1 MVGELAPVC
10 TRDVKILA
18 IANGKGGV
26 GKTTTSLNLA
36 AILSSKM
43 KTLAVD
49 ADPQGSLS
57 WWFEQGEMP
66 FELSTET
73 DPKLLKQLKKV
84 KGYELI
90 VVDTPPALR
99 SDALLSVVQAAD
111 YLILPTQP
119 APMDLTALIETVR
132 QAIAPSQVAHRVLL
146 TQVDPRS
153 LNDALDAQKSLM
165 DAGIPVFNAFI
176 RAYKVHERAPL
187 EGVPITQAKGKNAKE
202 AASDYQRVADELLR
216 EWGRR

>member
-1 MVGELAPVC
+1 
-10 TRDVKILA
+10 VKILV

-66 FELSTET
+66 FELSQETE
-73 DPKLLKQLKKV
+73 PKLLKQLRKV

-99 SDALLSVVQAAD
+99 SEALNAVVQVAD

-132 QAIAPSQVAHRVLL
+132 QAIAPASVAHRVLL

-153 LNDALDAQKSLM
+153 LNEALDAQKSLM

-176 RAYKVHERAPL
+176 RGYKVHERAPL

-216 EWGRR
+216 EWGNL

>member
-1 MVGELAPVC
+1 M
-10 TRDVKILA
+10 KILV

-73 DPKLLKQLKKV
+73 EPKLLKQLRKV

-90 VVDTPPALR
+90 IVDTPPALR
-99 SDALLSVVQAAD
+99 SEALNAVVQAAD
-111 YLILPTQP
+111 YLIVPSQP

-132 QAIAPSQVAHRVLL
+132 QAIAPAEVAHRVLL

-176 RAYKVHERAPL
+176 RGYKVHERAPL

-216 EWGRR
+216 EWGSR

>member
-1 MVGELAPVC
+1 
-10 TRDVKILA
+10 VKILA

-26 GKTTTSLNLA
+26 GKTTTAVNLA

-66 FELSTET
+66 FELSSET
-73 DPKLLKQLKKV
+73 DPKLLKQLRKV
-84 KGYELI
+84 KGYELV

-99 SDALLSVVQAAD
+99 SDALKSVIQAAD

-176 RAYKVHERAPL
+176 RAYKAHERAPL
-187 EGVPITQAKGKNAKE
+187 EGVPITQFKGKNAKE

-216 EWGRR
+216 EWGSR

>member
-1 MVGELAPVC
+1 M
-10 TRDVKILA
+10 KILA
-18 IANGKGGV
+18 IANGKGLV
-26 GKTTTSLNLA
+26 GKTTTSVNLA

-84 KGYELI
+84 KGYELV

-132 QAIAPSQVAHRVLL
+132 HALAPSQVAHRVLL
-146 TQVDPRS
+146 TKVDPRS

-216 EWGRR
+216 EWGSR

>member
-1 MVGELAPVC
+1 M
-10 TRDVKILA
+10 KILA

-26 GKTTTSLNLA
+26 GKTTTSVNLA

-73 DPKLLKQLKKV
+73 DSKLLKQLKKV

-132 QAIAPSQVAHRVLL
+132 HAIAPSQVAHRVLL

-216 EWGRR
+216 EWGSR

>member
-1 MVGELAPVC
+1 
-10 TRDVKILA
+10 VKILA

-26 GKTTTSLNLA
+26 GKTTTAVNLA
-36 AILSSKM
+36 AILSSLR

-66 FELSTET
+66 FELSSET
-73 DPKLLKQLKKV
+73 DPKLLKQLRKV
-84 KGYELI
+84 KGYELV

-99 SDALLSVVQAAD
+99 SDALLSVIQAAD

-153 LNDALDAQKSLM
+153 LTDALDAQKSLM

-176 RAYKVHERAPL
+176 RAYKAHERAPL
-187 EGVPITQAKGKNAKE
+187 TGVPITQAKGKNAKE

-216 EWGRR
+216 EWGSR

>member
-1 MVGELAPVC
+1 
-10 TRDVKILA
+10 VKILA

-26 GKTTTSLNLA
+26 GKTTTSVNLA

-57 WWFEQGEMP
+57 WWFEQSEMP

-84 KGYELI
+84 KGYELV

-111 YLILPTQP
+111 YLILPTQA

-132 QAIAPSQVAHRVLL
+132 QALAPSQVAHRVLL

-187 EGVPITQAKGKNAKE
+187 QGVPITQAKGKNAKE
-202 AASDYQRVADELLR
+202 AASDYRRVADELLR
-216 EWGRR
+216 EWGSR

>member
-1 MVGELAPVC
+1 LQGK
-10 TRDVKILA
+10 TVKILV

-26 GKTTTSLNLA
+26 GKTTTSVNLA
-36 AILSSKM
+36 SILSSRM

-66 FELSTET
+66 FELSTEA
-73 DPKLLKQLKKV
+73 DPKLLQQLRKV
-84 KGYELI
+84 KGYELV

-99 SDALLSVVQAAD
+99 SDALKAVVQAAD

-119 APMDLTALIETVR
+119 APMDLTALIETVK
-132 QAIAPSQVAHRVLL
+132 QVIAPAKVSYRVLL
-146 TQVDPRS
+146 TKVDPRS
-153 LNDALDAQKSLM
+153 LNDALDAQKSLI
-165 DAGIPVFNAFI
+165 DADIPVFNAFI
-176 RAYKVHERAPL
+176 RVYKAHERAPL

-202 AASDYQRVADELLR
+202 AASDYQRVADELKR
-216 EWGRR
+216 EWGSR

>member
-1 MVGELAPVC
+1 
-10 TRDVKILA
+10 VKILA

-26 GKTTTSLNLA
+26 GKTTTSVNLA

-84 KGYELI
+84 KGYELV

-132 QAIAPSQVAHRVLL
+132 HALAPSQVAHRVLL

-216 EWGRR
+216 EWGSR

>member
-1 MVGELAPVC
+1 M
-10 TRDVKILA
+10 KILA

-26 GKTTTSLNLA
+26 GKTTTALNLA
-36 AILSSKM
+36 AILSSKR

-73 DPKLLKQLKKV
+73 DPKLLKQLRKV
-84 KGYELI
+84 KGYELV

-99 SDALLSVVQAAD
+99 SDALKSVIQAAD

-187 EGVPITQAKGKNAKE
+187 NGVPITQAKGKNAKE
-202 AASDYQRVADELLR
+202 AASDYQQVADEILR
-216 EWGRR
+216 EWGSR

>member
-1 MVGELAPVC
+1 M
-10 TRDVKILA
+10 KILA

-26 GKTTTSLNLA
+26 GKTTTTVNLA
-36 AILSSKM
+36 AILSSRM

-66 FELSTET
+66 FELSSET
-73 DPKLLKQLKKV
+73 DPNLLKQLRKV
-84 KGYELI
+84 KGYELV

-99 SDALLSVVQAAD
+99 SDALKSVIQAAD

-132 QAIAPSQVAHRVLL
+132 QAVAPSQVAHRVLL

-165 DAGIPVFNAFI
+165 DVGIPVFNAFI
-176 RAYKVHERAPL
+176 RAYKAHERAPL
-187 EGVPITQAKGKNAKE
+187 EGLPITQFKGKNAKE

-216 EWGRR
+216 EW

>member
-1 MVGELAPVC
+1 M
-10 TRDVKILA
+10 KILV

-26 GKTTTSLNLA
+26 GKTTTSVNLA
-36 AILSSKM
+36 SILSSRM

-73 DPKLLKQLKKV
+73 DPKLLQQLRKV
-84 KGYELI
+84 KGYELV

-99 SDALLSVVQAAD
+99 SDALKAVVQAAD

-119 APMDLTALIETVR
+119 APMDLTALIETVK
-132 QAIAPSQVAHRVLL
+132 QVIAPAKVSYRVLL
-146 TQVDPRS
+146 TKVDPRS

-165 DAGIPVFNAFI
+165 DAQIPVFNAFI
-176 RAYKVHERAPL
+176 RVYKAHERAPL

-202 AASDYQRVADELLR
+202 AASDYQRVADELKR
-216 EWGRR
+216 EWGSR

>member
-1 MVGELAPVC
+1 
-10 TRDVKILA
+10 VKILA

-26 GKTTTSLNLA
+26 GKTTTSVNLA
-36 AILSSKM
+36 AILSSKR

-66 FELSTET
+66 FELSSET
-73 DPKLLKQLKKV
+73 DPKLLKQLRKV
-84 KGYELI
+84 KGYELV

-99 SDALLSVVQAAD
+99 SDALKSVIQAAD

-176 RAYKVHERAPL
+176 RAYKAHERAPL
-187 EGVPITQAKGKNAKE
+187 EGVPITQFKGKNAKE

-216 EWGRR
+216 EWGSR

>member
-1 MVGELAPVC
+1 M
-10 TRDVKILA
+10 KILA

-26 GKTTTSLNLA
+26 GKTTTSVNLA

-84 KGYELI
+84 KGYELV

-99 SDALLSVVQAAD
+99 SDALKSVVQAAD
-111 YLILPTQP
+111 YLIVPTQP

-187 EGVPITQAKGKNAKE
+187 EGVPITRAKGKNAKE

-216 EWGRR
+216 EWGSR

>member
-1 MVGELAPVC
+1 MPE
-10 TRDVKILA
+10 A

-26 GKTTTSLNLA
+26 GKTTTSVNLA

-84 KGYELI
+84 LGYELV

-99 SDALLSVVQAAD
+99 SDALLAVIQAAD

-132 QAIAPSQVAHRVLL
+132 SALAPAQVAHRVLL
-146 TQVDPRS
+146 TKVDPRS

-176 RAYKVHERAPL
+176 RGYKVHERAPL
-187 EGVPITQAKGKNAKE
+187 DGVPITHAKGKNAKE

-216 EWGRR
+216 EWGSR

>member
-1 MVGELAPVC
+1 M
-10 TRDVKILA
+10 KILA

-26 GKTTTSLNLA
+26 GKTTTAVNLA

-66 FELSTET
+66 FELSSET
-73 DPKLLKQLKKV
+73 DPKLLKQLRKV
-84 KGYELI
+84 KGYELV

-99 SDALLSVVQAAD
+99 SDALKSVIQAAD

-176 RAYKVHERAPL
+176 RAYKAHERAPL

-216 EWGRR
+216 EWGSR

>member
-1 MVGELAPVC
+1 
-10 TRDVKILA
+10 VKILA

-26 GKTTTSLNLA
+26 GKTTTSVNLA

-73 DPKLLKQLKKV
+73 DPKLLKQLRKV
-84 KGYELI
+84 KGYELV

-99 SDALLSVVQAAD
+99 SDALKSVIQAAD

-176 RAYKVHERAPL
+176 RAYKAHKRAPL

-216 EWGRR
+216 EWGSR

>member
-1 MVGELAPVC
+1 M
-10 TRDVKILA
+10 KILV

-26 GKTTTSLNLA
+26 GKTTTAMNLA
-36 AILSSKM
+36 SILCSKM

-73 DPKLLKQLKKV
+73 EPKLLKQLRKV
-84 KGYELI
+84 LGYELI

-99 SDALLSVVQAAD
+99 SEALNAVVQAAD

-132 QAIAPSQVAHRVLL
+132 QAIAPAEVAHRVLL

-176 RAYKVHERAPL
+176 RGYKVHERAPL

-216 EWGRR
+216 EWGNR

>member
-1 MVGELAPVC
+1 M
-10 TRDVKILA
+10 KILA

-26 GKTTTSLNLA
+26 GKTTTSVNLA

-99 SDALLSVVQAAD
+99 SEALLSVVQAAD

-132 QAIAPSQVAHRVLL
+132 QALAPSQVAHRVLL

-216 EWGRR
+216 EWGSR

>member
-1 MVGELAPVC
+1 
-10 TRDVKILA
+10 VKILA

-26 GKTTTSLNLA
+26 GKTTTSVNLA
-36 AILSSKM
+36 AILSSKR

-66 FELSTET
+66 FELSSET
-73 DPKLLKQLKKV
+73 DPKLLKQLRKV
-84 KGYELI
+84 KGYELV

-99 SDALLSVVQAAD
+99 SDALKSVIQAAD

-187 EGVPITQAKGKNAKE
+187 DGVPITQAKGRNAKE

-216 EWGRR
+216 EWGSG

>member
-1 MVGELAPVC
+1 M
-10 TRDVKILA
+10 KILV

-26 GKTTTSLNLA
+26 GKTTTAINLA
-36 AILSSKM
+36 SILSSKI
-43 KTLAVD
+43 KTLVVD

-73 DPKLLKQLKKV
+73 DPKLLKQLRKV
-84 KGYELI
+84 KDYHLV

-99 SDALLSVVQAAD
+99 SEALNAVVQVAD

-132 QAIAPSQVAHRVLL
+132 QVIAPAKVPHRVLL
-146 TQVDPRS
+146 TKVDPRS
-153 LNDALDAQKSLM
+153 LGDALDAQKSLM

-176 RAYKVHERAPL
+176 RGYKVHERAPL

-202 AASDYQRVADELLR
+202 AASDYQRVANELLR
-216 EWGRR
+216 EWGNR

>member
-1 MVGELAPVC
+1 M
-10 TRDVKILA
+10 KILA

-26 GKTTTSLNLA
+26 GKTTTSVNLA

-84 KGYELI
+84 KGYELV

-216 EWGRR
+216 EWGSR

>member
-1 MVGELAPVC
+1 M
-10 TRDVKILA
+10 KILA

-26 GKTTTSLNLA
+26 GKTTTSVNLA
-36 AILSSKM
+36 AILSSKR

-66 FELSTET
+66 FELSSET
-73 DPKLLKQLKKV
+73 DPKLLKQLRKV
-84 KGYELI
+84 KGYELV

-99 SDALLSVVQAAD
+99 SDALKSVIQAAD

-187 EGVPITQAKGKNAKE
+187 DGVPITQAKGRNAKE

-216 EWGRR
+216 EWGSR

>member
-1 MVGELAPVC
+1 
-10 TRDVKILA
+10 VKILV

-43 KTLAVD
+43 RTLAVD

-73 DPKLLKQLKKV
+73 EPKLLKQLRKI
-84 KGYELI
+84 KGYELV

-99 SDALLSVVQAAD
+99 SEALNAVLQAAD
-111 YLILPTQP
+111 YLILPSLP

-132 QAIAPSQVAHRVLL
+132 IAITPTQVAHRVLL
-146 TQVDPRS
+146 TKVDPRS
-153 LNDALDAQKSLM
+153 LNDALDSQKSLM

-176 RAYKVHERAPL
+176 RGYKVHERSPL

-216 EWGRR
+216 EWGNR

>member
-1 MVGELAPVC
+1 
-10 TRDVKILA
+10 VKILA

-26 GKTTTSLNLA
+26 GKTTTSVNLA

-73 DPKLLKQLKKV
+73 DSKLLKQLKKV
-84 KGYELI
+84 KGYELV

-216 EWGRR
+216 EWGSR

>member
-1 MVGELAPVC
+1 
-10 TRDVKILA
+10 VKILA

-26 GKTTTSLNLA
+26 GKTTTSVNLA

-73 DPKLLKQLKKV
+73 DPKLLKQLRKV
-84 KGYELI
+84 KGYELV

-99 SDALLSVVQAAD
+99 SDALKSVIQAAD

-132 QAIAPSQVAHRVLL
+132 QALAPSKVAHRVLL

-165 DAGIPVFNAFI
+165 DAGIPVFKAFI
-176 RAYKVHERAPL
+176 RAYKAHERAPL
-187 EGVPITQAKGKNAKE
+187 EGVPITQFKGKNAKE

-216 EWGRR
+216 EWGSR

>member
-1 MVGELAPVC
+1 M
-10 TRDVKILA
+10 KILV

-43 KTLAVD
+43 KTLVVD

-73 DPKLLKQLKKV
+73 EPKLLKQLRKV

-99 SDALLSVVQAAD
+99 SEALNAVVQAAD

-132 QAIAPSQVAHRVLL
+132 QAIAPAKVAHRVLL

-176 RAYKVHERAPL
+176 RGYKVHERAPL

-216 EWGRR
+216 EWGNQ

>member
-1 MVGELAPVC
+1 
-10 TRDVKILA
+10 VKILA

-26 GKTTTSLNLA
+26 GKTTTSVNLA
-36 AILSSKM
+36 AILSSKR

-66 FELSTET
+66 FELSSET
-73 DPKLLKQLKKV
+73 DPKLLKQLRKV
-84 KGYELI
+84 KGYELV

-99 SDALLSVVQAAD
+99 SDALKSVIQAAD

-132 QAIAPSQVAHRVLL
+132 QALAPSQVAHRVLL

-153 LNDALDAQKSLM
+153 INDALDAQKSLM

-176 RAYKVHERAPL
+176 RAYKAHERAPL
-187 EGVPITQAKGKNAKE
+187 EGVPITQFKGKNAKE

-216 EWGRR
+216 EWGSR